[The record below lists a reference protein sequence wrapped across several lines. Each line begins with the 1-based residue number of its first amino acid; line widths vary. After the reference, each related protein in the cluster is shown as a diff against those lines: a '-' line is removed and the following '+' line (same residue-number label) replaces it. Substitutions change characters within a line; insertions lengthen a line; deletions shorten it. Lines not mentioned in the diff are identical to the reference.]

1 MNRQIPE
8 NGNTTQPNNAQPN
21 KLKQILSQEQKL
33 NLENFKRIMR
43 SEKTTLL
50 SLRNIEWRTDNTE
63 TNKINQVL
71 PINE

>member
-50 SLRNIEWRTDNTE
+50 SLRNIEWRTVNTE